1 MFRCWKCYISD
12 PVLVGF
18 IIFIGLFWS
27 LMREM
32 RDNPFLES
40 SFSYKSRRCARV
52 SELQSKKENK
62 GRCA

>member
-1 MFRCWKCYISD
+1 
-12 PVLVGF
+12 VLVGF

-40 SFSYKSRRCARV
+40 SFSYKSRQCARV